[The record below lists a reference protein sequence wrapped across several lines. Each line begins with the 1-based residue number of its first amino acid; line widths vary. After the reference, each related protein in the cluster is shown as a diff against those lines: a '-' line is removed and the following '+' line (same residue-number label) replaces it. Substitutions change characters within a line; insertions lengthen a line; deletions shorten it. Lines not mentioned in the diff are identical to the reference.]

1 MVFKNECSR
10 FLDTITN
17 LRNATIDRG
26 VQKAIELKH
35 APYKLEMEEARDKMI
50 AQAKNEAEQ
59 EILAIQEKRDQKIA
73 TYRSETELAIKTHLD
88 NVINTASAEVK
99 EHYDNFILGVSK
111 LVDNTN
117 IND

>member
-73 TYRSETELAIKTHLD
+73 TYRSETELAIKTHRE
-88 NVINTASAEVK
+88 NVINAASEQVK
-99 EHYDNFILGVSK
+99 NNYDNFILGVSK